1 MTTRSPPLFVALA
14 LIGLIN
20 PALAA
25 TETAKA
31 TPPETLRSE
40 IACHMLMTEQEC
52 NQFKAAAAQL
62 TPGPTRDRYLAE
74 HRILIQEREAACS
87 CNRKVMA
94 ETYYLSRRQAML
106 RF

>member
-1 MTTRSPPLFVALA
+1 MTTRSPPLFLALV

-25 TETAKA
+25 TGTAKA
-31 TPPETLRSE
+31 TPPEALRSE

-62 TPGPTRDRYLAE
+62 TPGPTRDRFLAE
-74 HRILIQEREAACS
+74 HKILMQEREAACS

-106 RF
+106 RY